1 MKKILFLAAVATVCA
16 CGGRSNEVK
25 ELTIE
30 EQVEAVLTQYFE
42 TKALDCSVVSVQC
55 IDTLYEAMP
64 KDDPVF
70 LRYMKKHDDRE
81 KMRQIRRLSGHREFK
96 DYTYV
101 DSAIAYMRSYRGPIE
116 ALVYKCIVRSSSY
129 EMKKDLEDALYLVD
143 TTRTQVRVVDGN
155 YLERLEQNMKDYED
169 LMRVL

>member
-30 EQVEAVLTQYFE
+30 EQVETVLTQYFE

-64 KDDPVF
+64 EDDPVF
-70 LRYMKKHDDRE
+70 LRYMKKHGDRE
-81 KMRQIRRLSGHREFK
+81 IRRLSGHLEFK

-101 DSAIAYMRSYRGPIE
+101 DSALAYKRSYRGPIE
-116 ALVYKCIVRSSSY
+116 AFVYKCIVRSSSY
-129 EMKKDLEDALYLVD
+129 EMKKDLEGALYLVD
-143 TTRTQVRVVDGN
+143 TTRTQIRVVDGN
-155 YLERLEQNMKDYED
+155 YLERLEQKVKDFED